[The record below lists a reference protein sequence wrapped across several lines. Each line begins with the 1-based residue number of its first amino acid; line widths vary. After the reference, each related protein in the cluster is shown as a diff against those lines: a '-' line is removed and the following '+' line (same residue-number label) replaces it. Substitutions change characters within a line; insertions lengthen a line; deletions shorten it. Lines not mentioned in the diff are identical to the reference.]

1 VSEQNVDL
9 QRRVIDAYN
18 ARDIDALIACCDPEI
33 ELHPAFAG
41 SAGGAIYR
49 GHEEL
54 RTWHRDVEDAW
65 EEIRGEP
72 EAYFDLGDHTL
83 TFWTLHGK
91 GRQSG
96 AEVAMPSA
104 AVARSRDGLVV
115 YFKAYTNRQEA
126 LRDLGVSE
134 DALPDP
140 IDP

>member
-1 VSEQNVDL
+1 VSQQDVDL
-9 QRRVIDAYN
+9 LRRVFDAYN
-18 ARDIDALIACCDPEI
+18 ERDIEALITLCDPEI

-41 SAGGAIYR
+41 PVSGVVYR

-54 RTWHRDVEDAW
+54 RAWYRDSIDAW

-83 TFWTLHGK
+83 AFWMLRGH

-96 AEVAMPSA
+96 AEVATPSA
-104 AVARSRDGLVV
+104 VVARFRDGMLV
-115 YFKAYTNRQEA
+115 YLKAYVDRNEA

-134 DALPDP
+134 DALKP
-140 IDP
+140 IAP